1 MLKLIFA
8 GVILPAIAAA
18 GCVNIPDS
26 NWIVSQR
33 GDVNTTWAADNCDA
47 GQPAQSPVAT
57 SEQYPGLDP
66 RGFSLLS
73 WNILKGQRENWAEDF
88 RRFSDKKDLIIIQE
102 ARLSDSMRNLL
113 EEMNCNWDLAASF
126 EYKHAKTGVLT
137 VSKIEPGFVC
147 VLQSKEPLI
156 RIPKTILVTRYPI
169 SGTNQYLL
177 VANVHLI
184 NFTLTTSHFR
194 AQLQQLETLLSAH
207 QGPVVVS
214 GDFNTW
220 SDERMQIVRAAADR
234 LDLKTVTFEENT
246 RVTVMGHKV
255 DHIYYRGLKLI
266 EAGCVTVKTSDH
278 NPLMARFRMADTP

>member
-1 MLKLIFA
+1 MQKLLTVAMLTMMSAFA
-8 GVILPAIAAA
+8 GYVKVPEQ
-18 GCVNIPDS
+18 
-26 NWIVSQR
+26 NWIVSHR
-33 GDVNTTWAADNCDA
+33 GNMNSVYAANNCGTA
-47 GQPAQSPVAT
+47 PLMKNQISTPMKVQA
-57 SEQYPGLDP
+57 LDP
-66 RGFSLLS
+66 DGFSLLS
-73 WNILKGQRENWAEDF
+73 WNILKGNREGWEADF
-88 RRFSDKKDLIIIQE
+88 RRFSNNKDLLVIQE
-102 ARLSDSMRNLL
+102 AYLTDAMRDLL
-113 EEMNCNWDLAASF
+113 QDLAYDWDMAANF
-126 EYKHAKTGVLT
+126 EYRDIRAGVLT
-137 VSKIEPGFVC
+137 ASRIESSFVC
-147 VLQSKEPLI
+147 ILHNKEPLI

-169 SGTNQYLL
+169 SGTNHYLL
-177 VANVHLI
+177 LANVHLI

-194 AQLQQLETLLSAH
+194 VQLQQLETLLSAH

-266 EAGCVTVKTSDH
+266 EAVCVTVRTSDH